1 MARVIVVTSGKGGVG
16 KTSVTSNLG
25 ITLAKNSKVCLID
38 ADLGLKNLDVVL
50 GIENRVVFDMQDVI
64 SGVCSLSQALVKDK
78 RNSNLYVLPACKSI
92 DVQKINFSYLEKIIN
107 DLKESFDYILI
118 DSPAGIE
125 RGFHN
130 AIRNADEAIVV
141 VTLDISSIRDADK
154 VIGILNGNNIQD
166 VKLIINRVNMKHIEE
181 GISLSMSDAVDV
193 LGVGVIG
200 VVYYDEEISQGNNKG
215 VPVCHFNNSLSSKC
229 FCNIARRING
239 ENVELMKYR
248 KKGFFE
254 KLFSW
259 CHKFLLS

>member
-25 ITLAKNSKVCLID
+25 ITLAKNNKVCLID

-50 GIENRVVFDMQDVI
+50 GIENRVIFDMQDVI

-78 RNSNLYVLPACKSI
+78 RNNNLFVLPACKSI

-107 DLKESFDYILI
+107 DLKGSFDYILI

-154 VIGILNGNNIQD
+154 VVGILNGVGIQD

-193 LGVGVIG
+193 LGLGVIG
-200 VVYYDEEISQGNNKG
+200 VVYHDEAISQGNNKG
-215 VPVCHFNNSLSSKC
+215 VPVSHDNKSIASKC
-229 FCNIARRING
+229 FNNIAKRING
-239 ENVELMKYR
+239 ENVELLKYR
-248 KKGFFE
+248 KKSFLE
-254 KLFSW
+254 KLFS
-259 CHKFLLS
+259 

>member
-1 MARVIVVTSGKGGVG
+1 MARVVVVTSGKGGVG

-25 ITLAKNSKVCLID
+25 ITLAKDSKVCLID

-50 GIENRVVFDMQDVI
+50 GIENRVIFDMQDVI

-78 RNSNLYVLPACKSI
+78 RNNNLYVLPACKSI

-154 VIGILNGNNIQD
+154 VVGILNGSGIQD
-166 VKLIINRVNMKHIEE
+166 VKLIINRVNMKHIED
-181 GISLSMSDAVDV
+181 GVSLTMSDAVDV
-193 LGVGVIG
+193 LGVGVLG
-200 VVYYDEEISQGNNKG
+200 VVYYDDMISLGNNKG
-215 VPVCHFNNSLSSKC
+215 VPVSHNTKCIAAKCFNNIGK
-229 FCNIARRING
+229 RMNG
-239 ENVELMKYR
+239 ETVELMKYR
-248 KKGFFE
+248 KKSFLE
-254 KLFSW
+254 KLFS
-259 CHKFLLS
+259 

>member
-25 ITLAKNSKVCLID
+25 ITLAKDSKVCLID

-50 GIENRVVFDMQDVI
+50 GIENRVIFDMQDVI

-92 DVQKINFSYLEKIIN
+92 DVQKINFNYLEKIIG
-107 DLKESFDYILI
+107 DLKQTFDYILI

-141 VTLDISSIRDADK
+141 VTLDISSVRDADK
-154 VIGILNGNNIQD
+154 VVGILNGNGIHD

-181 GISLSMSDAVDV
+181 GISLPMSDAVDV
-193 LGVGVIG
+193 LGIGVLG
-200 VVYYDEEISQGNNKG
+200 VVYQDEAISQGNNKG
-215 VPVCHFNNSLSSKC
+215 IPVSHENKSISSKC
-229 FCNIARRING
+229 FNNIARRING
-239 ENVELMKYR
+239 ENVDLLKQR
-248 KKGFFE
+248 KKSFLE
-254 KLFSW
+254 KLFS
-259 CHKFLLS
+259 

>member
-16 KTSVTSNLG
+16 KTSVTSNIG
-25 ITLAKNSKVCLID
+25 ITLAKSSKVCLID

-78 RNSNLYVLPACKSI
+78 RNNNLFVLPACKSI

-107 DLKESFDYILI
+107 DLKNSFDYILI

-125 RGFHN
+125 RGFYN

-154 VIGILNGNNIQD
+154 VVGILNSNNIQD

-181 GISLSMSDAVDV
+181 GISLTMSDAVDV
-193 LGVGVIG
+193 LGIGVLG
-200 VVYYDEEISQGNNKG
+200 VVYQDEAISQGNNKG
-215 VPVCHFNNSLSSKC
+215 IPVSHDTKNISSKC
-229 FCNIARRING
+229 FANIARRING
-239 ENVELMKYR
+239 ENVELLKYR
-248 KKGFFE
+248 KKSFLE
-254 KLFSW
+254 KIFS
-259 CHKFLLS
+259 

>member
-25 ITLAKNSKVCLID
+25 ITLAKDSKVCLID

-50 GIENRVVFDMQDVI
+50 GIENRVIFDMQDVI

-92 DVQKINFSYLEKIIN
+92 DVQKINFNYLEKIIG
-107 DLKESFDYILI
+107 DLKQTFDYILI

-125 RGFHN
+125 RGFYN

-141 VTLDISSIRDADK
+141 VTLDISSVRDADK
-154 VIGILNGNNIQD
+154 VVGILNGNGIHD

-181 GISLSMSDAVDV
+181 GISLPMSDAVDV
-193 LGVGVIG
+193 LGIGVLG
-200 VVYYDEEISQGNNKG
+200 VVYQDEAISQGNNKG
-215 VPVCHFNNSLSSKC
+215 IPVSHEKKSISAKC
-229 FCNIARRING
+229 FNNIARRING
-239 ENVELMKYR
+239 ENVDLLKQR
-248 KKGFFE
+248 KKSFLE
-254 KLFSW
+254 KLFS
-259 CHKFLLS
+259 

>member
-25 ITLAKNSKVCLID
+25 ITLAKTNKVCLID

-50 GIENRVVFDMQDVI
+50 GIENRVIFDMQDVI

-78 RNSNLYVLPACKSI
+78 RNNNLFILPACKSI

-107 DLKESFDYILI
+107 DLKDSFDYILI

-125 RGFHN
+125 RGFYN
-130 AIRNADEAIVV
+130 AIKNADEAIVV

-154 VIGILNGNNIQD
+154 VIGILNSNNIQD

-193 LGVGVIG
+193 LGVGVLG
-200 VVYYDEEISQGNNKG
+200 VVYFDDCVSQGNNKG
-215 VPVCHFNNSLSSKC
+215 IPVSHDNKSISSKC
-229 FCNIARRING
+229 FNNIAKRING
-239 ENVELMKYR
+239 ESVELIKYR
-248 KKGFFE
+248 KKSFLE
-254 KLFSW
+254 KLFS
-259 CHKFLLS
+259 

>member
-78 RNSNLYVLPACKSI
+78 RNNNLFILPACKSI
-92 DVQKINFSYLEKIIN
+92 DVQKINFSYLEKIIY
-107 DLKESFDYILI
+107 DLKQSFDYILI

-141 VTLDISSIRDADK
+141 ITLDTSSVRDADK
-154 VIGILNGNNIQD
+154 VVGILNGAGIHD
-166 VKLIINRVNMKHIEE
+166 VKLVINKVNMKHIEE
-181 GISLSMSDAVDV
+181 GISLSMTDAIDI
-193 LGVGVIG
+193 LGIGVIG
-200 VVYYDEEISQGNNKG
+200 VVYHDEAISQGNNKG
-215 VPVCHFNNSLSSKC
+215 FPVANDNKSISSKC
-229 FCNIARRING
+229 FNNIARRING
-239 ENVELMKYR
+239 ENIELLRYR
-248 KKGFFE
+248 RRSFFE
-254 KLFSW
+254 KLFS
-259 CHKFLLS
+259 